1 MNTLNGAPPTSSLP
15 MARFA
20 GEENQSA
27 PKRRKTE
34 AGEEDNDEDEDEE
47 GQEEEVRE
55 EDRGYPT
62 LQETFALDV
71 EKMSPP
77 DRRFS
82 NTSAQSGP
90 PRQRAAS
97 VASLQSTHRTS
108 NQRPAS
114 LHSSNSTQRGVGE
127 YRFAEKWVKGPK
139 PKRPRHKKSNNS
151 ALNPQAISDDEDD
164 RNSVPEESTG
174 KTTQHPNA
182 PRLVDS
188 EQYGKQFQKQKQLGK
203 SDQLGALGS
212 KRKASSE
219 IGGLTKQSRNS
230 RNSSPDP
237 LAPGPTSM
245 SQFRTQRTR
254 AAPRGQFKP
263 QASVSASE
271 STRDGITPAFPP
283 RGQPARAAGKAKSGP
298 ADNRF
303 AKSSPSRAA
312 IRGGLEVR
320 AAVCPPYS
328 YIHETTDPKCLL
340 RVGDVSTILL
350 PMASDS
356 QDFLQEYRYLLV
368 NLNKVHDIQVEE
380 ANHTVRVAHS
390 SSSDLPIAPQLYM
403 EFADPQTLKAFLDW
417 VRMDREEP
425 VSVTVKYSQED
436 KLFKSLHRLSAQH
449 KQHRIPEPSDA
460 DRTPAEPIPE
470 DIPLMS
476 PRRARRRELI
486 SMSMKR
492 LTGPKQ
498 EARSTQN
505 HDGNSEPIT
514 IPESPEASVS
524 RQTRTRR
531 PTIIERSPTPKQWT
545 EENPGWEEKVW
556 RNSLVFPPQGKGRA
570 TVDADDIERLDEGEF
585 LNDNLIIFYL
595 RYLQDK
601 LEKEKPR
608 VAERIHFHN
617 TFFYDKLKPSRSS
630 AGINYNGVKSWTSK
644 VDLFTKDF
652 IVVPINE
659 HQHWYVAIIY
669 NPSKLDPSQKPSQTT
684 EKSAALDLTL
694 PEGEEPTK
702 TAAPTMATDSDVEM
716 QDGPKAVE
724 TVLRKMSIQSSVVDS
739 DARRPKTVPQHEDEQ
754 GKSAKKDVY
763 DVDADTEI
771 QQESPSAASAHRKT
785 KKTGTTARKHDRKHD
800 PNQPKIITLD
810 SLGAPHSP
818 ACTHLRQYLIAELKD
833 KKGIEIPDPGAL
845 GMTAKK
851 IPEQQNHC
859 DCGLYLLGYVQHFL
873 DDPDAFVHGLLQYD
887 APTWSF
893 VSSEMRHS
901 IRSLIFELQAKQQS
915 REDAEQ
921 EAKRQRKRLAAE
933 EKKTKSRPTSSE
945 GKAMEPVPVSS
956 SAATRAGNPPQS
968 EDGATPHRP
977 ISHVSIDGSLILQTE
992 PVTKSIEADGS
1003 VLGEDSLIELSR
1015 SFQTKTNAE
1024 GNKERT
1030 SPANRPMPGAFPA
1043 PERLGSSETQKG
1055 FIQGIKSPE
1064 SRGATSTDPYE
1075 VIDEVG
1081 GSLTR
1086 QLEEDLHNAKSPH
1099 FRSPRIRSPRVRSP
1113 AVKSPLVRSPASK
1126 PAQRKVKARSDANT
1140 ARKSVEVEEAH
1151 ELPKTNI
1158 EIPIQSS
1165 SPARERDRAKG
1176 PKSRVAE
1183 TGTTSEFFS
1192 GATSQPQQE
1201 VLTDVQYKGQRKQ
1214 CKARKEDDAPIIVD

>member
-1 MNTLNGAPPTSSLP
+1 
-15 MARFA
+15 
-20 GEENQSA
+20 
-27 PKRRKTE
+27 
-34 AGEEDNDEDEDEE
+34 
-47 GQEEEVRE
+47 
-55 EDRGYPT
+55 
-62 LQETFALDV
+62 
-71 EKMSPP
+71 
-77 DRRFS
+77 
-82 NTSAQSGP
+82 
-90 PRQRAAS
+90 
-97 VASLQSTHRTS
+97 
-108 NQRPAS
+108 
-114 LHSSNSTQRGVGE
+114 
-127 YRFAEKWVKGPK
+127 
-139 PKRPRHKKSNNS
+139 
-151 ALNPQAISDDEDD
+151 
-164 RNSVPEESTG
+164 
-174 KTTQHPNA
+174 
-182 PRLVDS
+182 
-188 EQYGKQFQKQKQLGK
+188 
-203 SDQLGALGS
+203 
-212 KRKASSE
+212 
-219 IGGLTKQSRNS
+219 
-230 RNSSPDP
+230 
-237 LAPGPTSM
+237 
-245 SQFRTQRTR
+245 
-254 AAPRGQFKP
+254 
-263 QASVSASE
+263 
-271 STRDGITPAFPP
+271 
-283 RGQPARAAGKAKSGP
+283 
-298 ADNRF
+298 
-303 AKSSPSRAA
+303 
-312 IRGGLEVR
+312 
-320 AAVCPPYS
+320 
-328 YIHETTDPKCLL
+328 
-340 RVGDVSTILL
+340 
-350 PMASDS
+350 MASDTR
-356 QDFLQEYRYLLV
+356 DFLQEY
-368 NLNKVHDIQVEE
+368 
-380 ANHTVRVAHS
+380 
-390 SSSDLPIAPQLYM
+390 SSDLPIAPKLYM
-403 EFADPQTLKAFLDW
+403 EFADPQTLEAFLDW
-417 VRMDREEP
+417 VQMDREEP
-425 VSVTVKYSQED
+425 VSVTVEHSRED
-436 KLFKSLHRLSAQH
+436 KFFKSLHRLSAQH

-470 DIPLMS
+470 DIHLMS
-476 PRRARRRELI
+476 PRRARRRGLV

-492 LTGPKQ
+492 LTGSKQ
-498 EARSTQN
+498 EARSTQD

-524 RQTRTRR
+524 RLTRTRR
-531 PTIIERSPTPKQWT
+531 ATIIERSPTPKQWT

-617 TFFYDKLKPSRSS
+617 TFFYDKLKPSRSG
-630 AGINYNGVKSWTSK
+630 AGINYNGVKGWTSK

-669 NPSKLDPSQKPSQTT
+669 NPSKLDPSQKPSQAT

-694 PEGEEPTK
+694 PENEEPTK
-702 TAAPTMATDSDVEM
+702 TAEPTMVTDSDVEM

-724 TVLRKMSIQSSVVDS
+724 TVLRKMSIQSTGVDS
-739 DARRPKTVPQHEDEQ
+739 DAIQPKATPQHEDEQ

-771 QQESPSAASAHRKT
+771 QQESPSAATAHRKT
-785 KKTGTTARKHDRKHD
+785 KKTSATARKHDRKHD

-873 DDPDAFVHGLLQYD
+873 DDPDAFVYGLLQYD
-887 APTWSF
+887 TPTWSF

-933 EKKTKSRPTSSE
+933 GKNTKSRPTSSE
-945 GKAMEPVPVSS
+945 GNVMEPAPDSS
-956 SAATRAGNPPQS
+956 SAVTQAGNPRQS
-968 EDGATPHRP
+968 EDAAEPRKP
-977 ISHVSIDGSLILQTE
+977 ISHVTVDGSLILQSD
-992 PVTKSIEADGS
+992 PVTQSIEADGS
-1003 VLGEDSLIELSR
+1003 VLGEDSLIELSPR
-1015 SFQTKTNAE
+1015 IQTKTNAE
-1024 GNKERT
+1024 GDTERT
-1030 SPANRPMPGAFPA
+1030 SPVNRPMPGAFPA

-1064 SRGATSTDPYE
+1064 SRGATSTNPYE

-1099 FRSPRIRSPRVRSP
+1099 LRSPHIRSPRVRSP
-1113 AVKSPLVRSPASK
+1113 LVRSPATR
-1126 PAQRKVKARSDANT
+1126 PTPRKVNARSDANT
-1140 ARKSVEVEEAH
+1140 ARKSVEVEEAYGP
-1151 ELPKTNI
+1151 PKTNI

-1165 SPARERDRAKG
+1165 SPARGRDGARGPRSRA
-1176 PKSRVAE
+1176 AE